1 MDQPLEGC
9 QRPTPYDGG
18 ARVRTGVVPTKCHL
32 LSITRF
38 ENREQPGAE
47 QMRSIVIF
55 DLGGV
60 LIDWD
65 PRHLYRKL
73 FAGDE
78 KAMEQFLA
86 TVCTQEW
93 NRCQDAGRSFAEGAG
108 LLKAEHP
115 DKAELIDAY
124 GARFDEMM
132 AGPIIG
138 AVEIL
143 AELHKRGTPLYG
155 LTNFSA
161 ETYPWAVARFEFLG
175 WFRGILVSGEVGA
188 IKPDPR
194 IYELLLGR
202 FGIDPHR
209 AVYIDDVV
217 ANAEAARPFGIHA
230 IHFSTPDALRE
241 ELIRLALL

>member
-1 MDQPLEGC
+1 M
-9 QRPTPYDGG
+9 
-18 ARVRTGVVPTKCHL
+18 
-32 LSITRF
+32 
-38 ENREQPGAE
+38 AE
-47 QMRSIVIF
+47 CRRSIVVF

-78 KAMEQFLA
+78 AAMDHFLA
-86 TVCTQEW
+86 NVCTHEW
-93 NRCQDAGRSFAEGAG
+93 NRGQDAGRSFAEGAR
-108 LLKAEHP
+108 LLKLEHP

-132 AGPIIG
+132 AGPITG

-143 AELHKRGTPLYG
+143 AELREHGTPLYG

-161 ETYPWAVARFEFLG
+161 ETYPCALARFEFLG
-175 WFRGILVSGEVGA
+175 WFRGILVSGEVKA

-194 IYELLLGR
+194 IYELLLER
-202 FGIDPHR
+202 FAIDPHQ
-209 AVYIDDVV
+209 AIYIDDVAV
-217 ANAEAARPFGIHA
+217 NAAAAQEFGVHGIH
-230 IHFSTPDALRE
+230 FTTPAALRE
-241 ELIRLALL
+241 ELVRLALL